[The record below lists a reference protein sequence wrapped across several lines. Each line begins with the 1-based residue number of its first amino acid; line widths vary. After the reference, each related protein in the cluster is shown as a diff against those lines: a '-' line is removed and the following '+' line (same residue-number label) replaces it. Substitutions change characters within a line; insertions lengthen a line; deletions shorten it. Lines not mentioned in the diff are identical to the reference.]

1 MIEVLET
8 PKPMSERKDHTTKT
22 ADTTKST
29 PTGTLAHLDDWRDTD
44 TKPTLP
50 DKHERTMARA
60 VKALGVELRYNLR
73 THRAELFQY
82 SSDDTIK
89 HAPVLK
95 WITLTDR
102 MEGRLR
108 DQIAESFNYQTT
120 RGLVPMY
127 FAKERWSMV
136 LNAHLCSR
144 ERDPFLEWLDFRPDW
159 DEHERLD
166 SYLDDLFSAGDSP
179 LVRWVGQF
187 LLLGPIRRAHEPGAQ
202 LAEMPVLV
210 GGQGIG
216 KSALLLNL
224 FPPEHKIWFNDGLH
238 LAADPKVRAEALLGR
253 VLVEAS
259 EMAGSTK
266 ADLDSLKTFI
276 SRQDDGN
283 IRLAFRRNPEPTPR
297 RCIIVGT
304 TNRLD
309 ALPNDPTGNRRFVP
323 INLSPATQAVEP
335 YLAEH
340 RDQLWAEALTRHA
353 AGVNPKL
360 PRDLMTPAALAA
372 ETCRNRDVMI
382 EDALDALSP
391 DFKGTLAEFAH
402 KIGLLSSHDAGAKLS
417 MRDSKRLSAA
427 MTVRGYV
434 KRQVMIGGVKRR
446 EWSQ

>member
-1 MIEVLET
+1 MT
-8 PKPMSERKDHTTKT
+8 DKMDNTTKP

-29 PTGTLAHLDDWRDTD
+29 STGTLAHLDDWRDTD

-60 VKALGVELRYNLR
+60 VKALGIELRYNLR

-82 SSDDTIK
+82 SADDTIK

-95 WITLTDR
+95 WLTLTDR

-166 SYLDDLFSAGDSP
+166 SYLDDLFSAGTSP

-187 LLLGPIRRAHEPGAQ
+187 LFLGPVCRAHTPGAQ
-202 LAEMPVLV
+202 LAEMPILV
-210 GGQGIG
+210 GAQRIG

-224 FPPEHKIWFNDGLH
+224 VPPEHSEWFNDGLH
-238 LAADPKVRAEALLGR
+238 LAADPKIRVEALQGR
-253 VLVEAS
+253 VIVEAS
-259 EMAGSTK
+259 EMAGSSK
-266 ADLDSLKTFI
+266 ADLDSLKSFI
-276 SRQDDGN
+276 SQQDDGN
-283 IRLAFRRNPEPTPR
+283 IRLAFRRNPEPAPR

-309 ALPNDPTGNRRFVP
+309 SLPNDPSGNSRFIPV
-323 INLSPATQAVEP
+323 NLNPATQAVEP

-360 PRDLMTPAALAA
+360 PRDLMPQAAVAA
-372 ETCRNRDVMI
+372 EEHRNRDVML
-382 EDALDALSP
+382 EDALDSLSP
-391 DFKGTLAEFAH
+391 DFKGTLAEIAQ
-402 KIGLLSSHDAGAKLS
+402 KISITEMGVRLS
-417 MRDSKRLSAA
+417 MRDQKRLSAA
-427 MTVRGYV
+427 LTVRGYV
-434 KRQVMIGGVKRR
+434 RKQVKKDGVNRRIWKKKR
-446 EWSQ
+446 